1 MLLLIYII
9 YLIIITHVKR
19 MLLLTSIILEILSND
34 SNKSWPA
41 NKTIMMSMTSKSIKD
56 VLRNLLP
63 SVYLRINHKWFN
75 SQLSFDKKQK
85 IIKERLYRMSTWCCK
100 LTIELSDYMYEQL
113 DIDIN
118 IDIDIKHKIK
128 INILK
133 YIDVNNIKEL
143 IISYKEKLGLYNDC
157 IRNIDIILEYLSRD
171 DIFSNYQSISIAA
184 GIILLISKIYNL
196 DINKKK
202 ISSSLDIS
210 KVSINKIYNKINY
223 QDLKDIIIK

>member
-1 MLLLIYII
+1 
-9 YLIIITHVKR
+9 

-41 NKTIMMSMTSKSIKD
+41 NKTIMISMTSKSIKD

-113 DIDIN
+113 DIDI
-118 IDIDIKHKIK
+118 DIDIKHKIK

-133 YIDVNNIKEL
+133 YIDIDVNYIKK
-143 IISYKEKLGLYNDC
+143 IIINYQNELGLHNDS
-157 IRNIDIILEYLSRD
+157 IRNIDIILEYLSYD
-171 DIFSNYQSISIAA
+171 DIFSNYQSVSIAA
-184 GIILLISKIYNL
+184 VIILLISKIYNL

-202 ISSSLDIS
+202 ISSTLDIS
-210 KVSINKIYNKINY
+210 KVSINKIYNKINN

>member
-1 MLLLIYII
+1 
-9 YLIIITHVKR
+9 

-56 VLRNLLP
+56 VLCNLSP

-113 DIDIN
+113 STGIDIAVKYN
-118 IDIDIKHKIK
+118 ININ

-157 IRNIDIILEYLSRD
+157 IRNIDIILEYLSHD
-171 DIFSNYQSISIAA
+171 DIFSNYQSVSIAA

-202 ISSSLDIS
+202 ISSTLDIS
-210 KVSINKIYNKINY
+210 KVSINKIYNKINN